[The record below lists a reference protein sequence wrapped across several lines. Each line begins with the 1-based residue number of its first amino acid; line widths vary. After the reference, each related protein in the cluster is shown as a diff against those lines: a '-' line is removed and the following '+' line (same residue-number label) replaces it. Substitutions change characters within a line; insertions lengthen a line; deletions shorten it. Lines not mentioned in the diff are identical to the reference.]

1 MDSSHPNGAGKSLAS
16 TPPLFL
22 IQLLMLTSPQ
32 ATSKCLNNDPKQ
44 LSLNRSEMKSDRTLR
59 RGTVN
64 AQICVFVFRGVD
76 GNNKK

>member
-1 MDSSHPNGAGKSLAS
+1 MDSSRPNGAGKSLAS

-44 LSLNRSEMKSDRTLR
+44 LSVNRSEMKSDRTLR

-64 AQICVFVFRGVD
+64 AQICVFVIGVD